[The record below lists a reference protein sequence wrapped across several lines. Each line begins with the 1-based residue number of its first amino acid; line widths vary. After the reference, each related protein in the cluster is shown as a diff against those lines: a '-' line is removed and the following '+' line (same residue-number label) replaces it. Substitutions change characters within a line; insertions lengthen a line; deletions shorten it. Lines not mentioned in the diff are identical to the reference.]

1 MLVNLACLSF
11 FLMLLVVLL
20 VLAQLYEH
28 NVFIQEDQD
37 TALRLANAMSN
48 SLKGRPVQVQ
58 NFLLVESKMNG
69 TRKMDK

>member
-11 FLMLLVVLL
+11 FLMLLVVL
-20 VLAQLYEH
+20 LAQLYEH

>member
-11 FLMLLVVLL
+11 FLILLVVL
-20 VLAQLYEH
+20 LAQLYEH

-37 TALRLANAMSN
+37 TALRLANTMSN

-58 NFLLVESKMNG
+58 NFLFC
-69 TRKMDK
+69 

>member
-1 MLVNLACLSF
+1 
-11 FLMLLVVLL
+11 MLLVVLL
-20 VLAQLYEH
+20 AHLYKH

-58 NFLLVESKMNG
+58 SFLFTESNNEWYYKDG
-69 TRKMDK
+69 

>member
-11 FLMLLVVLL
+11 FLILLVVL
-20 VLAQLYEH
+20 LAQLYEH

-37 TALRLANAMSN
+37 TAIRLANAMSN

-58 NFLLVESKMNG
+58 NFLFVESKMMNG